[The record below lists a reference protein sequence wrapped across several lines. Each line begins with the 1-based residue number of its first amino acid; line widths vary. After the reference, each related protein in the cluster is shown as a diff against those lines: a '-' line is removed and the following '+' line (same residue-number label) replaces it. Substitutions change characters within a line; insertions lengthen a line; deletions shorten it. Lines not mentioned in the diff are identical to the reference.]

1 MIISFFQSLF
11 LKLNPSTLQKR
22 APKFLLYLS
31 NFFISNIPQYI
42 LTGFVIRFMIAITMY
57 DMNGLNVGIVI
68 DLGRP

>member
-1 MIISFFQSLF
+1 M
-11 LKLNPSTLQKR
+11 
-22 APKFLLYLS
+22 
-31 NFFISNIPQYI
+31 SNIRQYI